1 MADKIEYFKPKFT
14 TDLDLDQA
22 FLNQILVPK
31 ISNNNHPLSRFFKKD
46 SEALDI
52 ESQRSAL
59 ALNKIIPLNANYG
72 CDFESYMRNSKL
84 KERKEHI
91 KFMQS
96 IKTHQL
102 AALSPYA
109 QFYVVDSKNLKKSTF
124 KKTAIPISFGK
135 GFDLD
140 FFLKNKNSTSRGEGA
155 GLISISAN
163 RVYNITGD
171 YDPIT
176 LSAQFFF
183 SSYEVLINK
192 PAIEKSSLAGLSYNG
207 NNFGAFAGFFN
218 SIQSITYKELI
229 KRSNDIKLVLEYGWT
244 YSDGVSD
251 DILSRKEKE
260 LIDKFEKVYYK
271 ITPITHKINF
281 KEDGSFT
288 LDVQYI
294 PAPLADLEDK
304 PGLGDTVVDKI
315 LSKSI
320 TSEKKALLKDI
331 AGARNLLKALAT
343 AISQNEN
350 RLGPEASNKI
360 KNDFK
365 DKDVKKRLNFNQG
378 SIQWKYQERLK
389 KQKSEQVKLKK
400 LLKANLP
407 LFANFVIEDFK
418 ENNLFNSY
426 KLTTGIETSNGIKT
440 INNIFN
446 VKIGRKE
453 GNPDISYF
461 ESAKSDN
468 RFKLDNVST
477 LEDQVV
483 VMTFMSDAFP
493 NDGNS
498 KKILSDVGKNAKKI
512 INSYFTKTSPK
523 QGETSFIFFKDILRG
538 IYDLSE
544 KYDKVNNIQ
553 FDLPYYILGNVAC
566 PLPNGNKYWCNIGDL
581 AFTENSLKQ
590 ALIDFFKNYPNANF
604 KKFINF
610 FVQKVIPTVVVNKSN
625 IAAFPSLSYPYYHF
639 DETKYQKDFLEQ
651 VPGNKQISLFQG
663 DSKAFEDFCV
673 GYFDSADIRASN
685 GCFFI
690 GQSSNLLYENSGI
703 FLGKRIA
710 NFRENYFKKDSNLLD
725 TGISKLIIGSSNG
738 LLQKISFNSNSDDTL
753 TNLSHVLN
761 EKKPGITD
769 DIISTNYQYTIG
781 ATLFGNRIYEFSNLI
796 YVPSYTLGKGVAGIP
811 DNPTLQDLQRLREQN
826 RSNDFEIG
834 GLYTIN
840 NVTDNL
846 QLAQGTYTKTINAST
861 LIRDSQL
868 LLAKLKDLEDNKVL
882 FPANDF
888 NETISSYIADN
899 YDSLSVKADKIELP
913 PDPKFAAA
921 PTPLITPSP
930 PPASVPNNL
939 FGGLAGEFKQF
950 PEG

>member
-304 PGLGDTVVDKI
+304 PGLGDAVVDKI
-315 LSKSI
+315 LSKEIRTTYSN
-320 TSEKKALLKDI
+320 SLGALRK
-331 AGARNLLKALAT
+331 
-343 AISQNEN
+343 
-350 RLGPEASNKI
+350 KI
-360 KNDFK
+360 KGIENALKVQEAQSGLLVNPRIKILNDAITKTKNELSAF
-365 DKDVKKRLNFNQG
+365 
-378 SIQWKYQERLK
+378 LK
-389 KQKSEQVKLKK
+389 ENKS
-400 LLKANLP
+400 

-468 RFKLDNVST
+468 KFKLDNVST

-483 VMTFMSDAFP
+483 VMTFMGDAFP
-493 NDGNS
+493 NDGNP
-498 KKILSDVGKNAKKI
+498 KKTLSDVGKNAKKI

-553 FDLPYYILGNVAC
+553 FDLPYYILGNVAY

-610 FVQKVIPTVVVNKSN
+610 FVQKVIPTVVVNRSN

-703 FLGKRIA
+703 FLGKRVA

-761 EKKPGITD
+761 EKKPGIAD

-811 DNPTLQDLQRLREQN
+811 DNPTPQDIQRLREQN

-840 NVTDNL
+840 NVSDNL

-921 PTPLITPSP
+921 PTPRINAEL
-930 PPASVPNNL
+930 PPASVPSNL

>member
-315 LSKSI
+315 LSKGI
-320 TSEKKALLKDI
+320 TKEALSLRVQLAGLKKDI
-331 AGARNLLKALAT
+331 KQAKDQLRNK
-343 AISQNEN
+343 N
-350 RLGPEASNKI
+350 SNKLKLAAGRLNRAQNVLKLVLK
-360 KNDFK
+360 KNKSLFAKFVIDDFK
-365 DKDVKKRLNFNQG
+365 K
-378 SIQWKYQERLK
+378 
-389 KQKSEQVKLKK
+389 
-400 LLKANLP
+400 
-407 LFANFVIEDFK
+407 
-418 ENNLFNSY
+418 NNLFNSY

-461 ESAKSDN
+461 ESAKIN
-468 RFKLDNVST
+468 NKFKLNDKVDT

-483 VMTFMSDAFP
+483 VMTFMGDAFP

-498 KKILSDVGKNAKKI
+498 EKILSDVGKNAKKI
-512 INSYFTKTSPK
+512 INSYFAKTSPK

-544 KYDKVNNIQ
+544 KYDKNNNIQ
-553 FDLPYYILGNVAC
+553 FDLPYYILGNVAY

-610 FVQKVIPTVVVNKSN
+610 FVQKVIPTVVVNRSN

-651 VPGNKQISLFQG
+651 APGNKQASIFQG
-663 DSKAFEDFCV
+663 DSKAFEDFCA

-703 FLGKRIA
+703 FLGKRVA

-811 DNPTLQDLQRLREQN
+811 DNPTPQDLQRLREQN

-840 NVTDNL
+840 NVTDTL

-868 LLAKLKDLEDNKVL
+868 LLAKLKDLENNKVL

-899 YDSLSVKADKIELP
+899 YDSLSVKINKKKKA
-913 PDPKFAAA
+913 
-921 PTPLITPSP
+921 SP
-930 PPASVPNNL
+930 P
-939 FGGLAGEFKQF
+939 KKK
-950 PEG
+950 

>member
-304 PGLGDTVVDKI
+304 PGLGDAVVDKI
-315 LSKSI
+315 LSKEVRTTYSN
-320 TSEKKALLKDI
+320 SLGALRKEIKLLETGQKRTM
-331 AGARNLLKALAT
+331 GAEDSKSKTRDLILYSRALAK
-343 AISQNEN
+343 A
-350 RLGPEASNKI
+350 K
-360 KNDFK
+360 
-365 DKDVKKRLNFNQG
+365 
-378 SIQWKYQERLK
+378 
-389 KQKSEQVKLKK
+389 KK
-400 LLKANLP
+400 LSAFLKENKS

-468 RFKLDNVST
+468 KFKLDNVST

-483 VMTFMSDAFP
+483 VMTFMGDAFP
-493 NDGNS
+493 NDGNP
-498 KKILSDVGKNAKKI
+498 KKTLSDVGKNAKKI

-553 FDLPYYILGNVAC
+553 FDLPYYILGNVAY

-610 FVQKVIPTVVVNKSN
+610 FVQKVIPTVVVNRSN

-703 FLGKRIA
+703 FLGKRVA

-761 EKKPGITD
+761 EKKPGIAD

-811 DNPTLQDLQRLREQN
+811 DNPTPQDIQRLREQN

-840 NVTDNL
+840 NVSDNL

-930 PPASVPNNL
+930 PPASVPSNL

>member
-304 PGLGDTVVDKI
+304 PGLGDAVVDKI
-315 LSKSI
+315 LSKEVRTTYSN
-320 TSEKKALLKDI
+320 SLGALRKEIKLLETGQKRTM
-331 AGARNLLKALAT
+331 GAEDSKSKTRDLILYSRALAK
-343 AISQNEN
+343 A
-350 RLGPEASNKI
+350 K
-360 KNDFK
+360 
-365 DKDVKKRLNFNQG
+365 
-378 SIQWKYQERLK
+378 
-389 KQKSEQVKLKK
+389 KK
-400 LLKANLP
+400 LSAFLKENKS

-468 RFKLDNVST
+468 KFKLDNVST

-483 VMTFMSDAFP
+483 VMTFMGDAFP
-493 NDGNS
+493 NDGNP
-498 KKILSDVGKNAKKI
+498 KKTLSDVGKNAKKI

-553 FDLPYYILGNVAC
+553 FDLPYYILGNVAY

-610 FVQKVIPTVVVNKSN
+610 FVQKVIPTIVVNRSN

-703 FLGKRIA
+703 FLGKRVA

-761 EKKPGITD
+761 EKKPGIAD

-811 DNPTLQDLQRLREQN
+811 DNPTPQDIQRLREQN

-840 NVTDNL
+840 NVSDNL

-921 PTPLITPSP
+921 PTPRINAEL
-930 PPASVPNNL
+930 PPASVPSNL

>member
-304 PGLGDTVVDKI
+304 PGLGDAVVDKI
-315 LSKSI
+315 LSKEIRTTYSN
-320 TSEKKALLKDI
+320 S
-331 AGARNLLKALAT
+331 
-343 AISQNEN
+343 
-350 RLGPEASNKI
+350 LGELRGKI
-360 KNDFK
+360 KVIENALK
-365 DKDVKKRLNFNQG
+365 VQEAQKSSGSLVNPRIKRLNDAITKTKNELSAF
-378 SIQWKYQERLK
+378 LK
-389 KQKSEQVKLKK
+389 ENKS
-400 LLKANLP
+400 
-407 LFANFVIEDFK
+407 LFAKFVIEDFK

-468 RFKLDNVST
+468 KFKLDNVST

-483 VMTFMSDAFP
+483 VMTFMGDAFP
-493 NDGNS
+493 NDGNP
-498 KKILSDVGKNAKKI
+498 KKTLSDVGKNAKKI

-553 FDLPYYILGNVAC
+553 FDLPYYILGNVAY

-610 FVQKVIPTVVVNKSN
+610 FVQKVIPTIVVNRSN

-703 FLGKRIA
+703 FLGKRVA

-761 EKKPGITD
+761 EKKPGIAD

-811 DNPTLQDLQRLREQN
+811 DNPTPQDIQRLREQN

-840 NVTDNL
+840 NVSDNL

-921 PTPLITPSP
+921 PTPRINAEL
-930 PPASVPNNL
+930 PPASVPSNL

>member
-1 MADKIEYFKPKFT
+1 MAGKIEYFKPKFT

-22 FLNQILVPK
+22 FLNQIIIPK
-31 ISNNNHPLSRFFKKD
+31 ISNNKHPLSTFFKKD
-46 SEALDI
+46 QESLDI
-52 ESQRSAL
+52 ENQRSEL

-102 AALSPYA
+102 AVLSPYA

-140 FFLKNKNSTSRGEGA
+140 FFLKNRNSTSRGEGA
-155 GLISISAN
+155 GLISINAN

-229 KRSNDIKLVLEYGWT
+229 KRSKDFKLVLEYGWT

-288 LDVQYI
+288 LDVEYI

-304 PGLGDTVVDKI
+304 PGLGDAIVDKI
-315 LSKSI
+315 LSKEILTTYSN
-320 TSEKKALLKDI
+320 S
-331 AGARNLLKALAT
+331 
-343 AISQNEN
+343 
-350 RLGPEASNKI
+350 LGELRGKI
-360 KNDFK
+360 KVIENALKVQETQNFSGSL
-365 DKDVKKRLNFNQG
+365 VNPRIKRLNDAITKTKNELSAF
-378 SIQWKYQERLK
+378 L
-389 KQKSEQVKLKK
+389 QKNKS
-400 LLKANLP
+400 

-426 KLTTGIETSNGIKT
+426 KLTTKVESNNQTKAIT
-440 INNIFN
+440 NTFN
-446 VKIGRKE
+446 VTIGGKE
-453 GNPDISYF
+453 GSPNRKYI
-461 ESAKSDN
+461 ESAKSNTNLTIGKKVD
-468 RFKLDNVST
+468 T
-477 LEDQVV
+477 LEKQV
-483 VMTFMSDAFP
+483 MAKYFMSQTVL
-493 NDGNS
+493 NEEETN
-498 KKILSDVGKNAKKI
+498 KTLKDVGENTKKI
-512 INSYFTKTSPK
+512 INSYFANTNEK
-523 QGETSFIFFKDILRG
+523 QGSVSFIFFKDILRG

-544 KYDKVNNIQ
+544 KYDKANNIQ
-553 FDLPYYILGNVAC
+553 FDLPYYVLGNVAY

-581 AFTENSLKQ
+581 AFTENSFKQ

-639 DETKYQKDFLEQ
+639 DETKYQKDFLSK
-651 VPGNKQISLFQG
+651 PIAKQISLFQG
-663 DSKAFEDFCV
+663 DTKVFEDFCA

-703 FLGKRIA
+703 FLGKRVA
-710 NFRENYFKKDSNLLD
+710 QFREAYFKSDSDLLN

-738 LLQKISFNSNSDDTL
+738 LLQKMSFNSNSDDTL

-761 EKKPGITD
+761 EKKPGIAD
-769 DIISTNYQYTIG
+769 DIISTNYQYTIS

-811 DNPTLQDLQRLREQN
+811 DNPTPQDIQRLREQN

-868 LLAKLKDLEDNKVL
+868 LLSKLRDLQDNKVL
-882 FPANDF
+882 FPANEF
-888 NETISSYIADN
+888 NENLISYITDN
-899 YDSLSVKADKIELP
+899 YDSLSVKADKIESP
-913 PDPKFAAA
+913 PRPEAAAAA
-921 PTPLITPSP
+921 PTPPIAP
-930 PPASVPNNL
+930 PPPIATGGL
-939 FGGLAGEFKQF
+939 FGNLAGGFKQF

>member
-1 MADKIEYFKPKFT
+1 MAGKIEYFKPKFT

-22 FLNQILVPK
+22 FLNQIIVPK
-31 ISNNNHPLSRFFKKD
+31 ISNNKHPLSTFFKKD
-46 SEALDI
+46 PGSLDI
-52 ESQRSAL
+52 ENQRSAL
-59 ALNKIIPLNANYG
+59 ALDKIIPLNANYG

-102 AALSPYA
+102 AVLSPYA

-140 FFLKNKNSTSRGEGA
+140 FFLKNRNSTSRGEGA
-155 GLISISAN
+155 GLISINAN

-229 KRSNDIKLVLEYGWT
+229 KRSKDFKLVLEYGWT

-288 LDVQYI
+288 LDVEYI

-304 PGLGDTVVDKI
+304 PGLGDAIVDKI
-315 LSKSI
+315 LSKEILTTYSN
-320 TSEKKALLKDI
+320 S
-331 AGARNLLKALAT
+331 
-343 AISQNEN
+343 
-350 RLGPEASNKI
+350 LGELRGKI
-360 KNDFK
+360 KVIENALK
-365 DKDVKKRLNFNQG
+365 VQETQKSSGSLVNPRIKRLNDAITKTKNELSAF
-378 SIQWKYQERLK
+378 L
-389 KQKSEQVKLKK
+389 QKNKS
-400 LLKANLP
+400 

-426 KLTTGIETSNGIKT
+426 KLTTKVESNNQTKAIT
-440 INNIFN
+440 NTFN
-446 VKIGRKE
+446 VTIGGKE
-453 GNPDISYF
+453 GSPNRKYI
-461 ESAKSDN
+461 ESAKSNTNLTIGKKVD
-468 RFKLDNVST
+468 T
-477 LEDQVV
+477 LEKQV
-483 VMTFMSDAFP
+483 MAKYFMSQTVL
-493 NDGNS
+493 NEEETN
-498 KKILSDVGKNAKKI
+498 KTLKDVGENTKKI
-512 INSYFTKTSPK
+512 INSYFANTNEK
-523 QGETSFIFFKDILRG
+523 QGSVSFIFFKDILRG

-544 KYDKVNNIQ
+544 KYDKANNIQ
-553 FDLPYYILGNVAC
+553 FDLPYYILGNVAY

-581 AFTENSLKQ
+581 AFTENSFKQ

-639 DETKYQKDFLEQ
+639 DETKYQKDFLSK
-651 VPGNKQISLFQG
+651 PIAKQISLFQG
-663 DSKAFEDFCV
+663 DTKVFEDFCA

-703 FLGKRIA
+703 FLGKRVA
-710 NFRENYFKKDSNLLD
+710 QFREAYFKSDSDLLN

-738 LLQKISFNSNSDDTL
+738 LLQKMSFNSNSDDTL

-761 EKKPGITD
+761 EKKPGIAD
-769 DIISTNYQYTIG
+769 DIISTNYQYTIS

-811 DNPTLQDLQRLREQN
+811 DNPTPQDIQRLREQN

-868 LLAKLKDLEDNKVL
+868 LLSKLRDLQDSKVL
-882 FPANDF
+882 FPANEF
-888 NETISSYIADN
+888 NENLISYITDN
-899 YDSLSVKADKIELP
+899 YDSLSVKADKIESP
-913 PDPKFAAA
+913 PRPEAAAAA
-921 PTPLITPSP
+921 PTPPIAP
-930 PPASVPNNL
+930 PPPIATGGL
-939 FGGLAGEFKQF
+939 FGNLAGGFKQF

>member
-304 PGLGDTVVDKI
+304 PGLGDAVVDKI
-315 LSKSI
+315 LSKEIRTTYSN
-320 TSEKKALLKDI
+320 S
-331 AGARNLLKALAT
+331 
-343 AISQNEN
+343 
-350 RLGPEASNKI
+350 LGELRGKI
-360 KNDFK
+360 KVIENALK
-365 DKDVKKRLNFNQG
+365 VQEAQKSSGSLVNPRIKRLNDAITKTKNELSAF
-378 SIQWKYQERLK
+378 LK
-389 KQKSEQVKLKK
+389 ENKS
-400 LLKANLP
+400 
-407 LFANFVIEDFK
+407 LFAKFVIEDFK

-468 RFKLDNVST
+468 KFKLDNVST

-483 VMTFMSDAFP
+483 VMTFMGDAFP
-493 NDGNS
+493 NDGNP
-498 KKILSDVGKNAKKI
+498 KKTLSDVGKNAKKI

-553 FDLPYYILGNVAC
+553 FDLPYYILGNVAY

-610 FVQKVIPTVVVNKSN
+610 FVQKVIPTVVVNRSN

-703 FLGKRIA
+703 FLGKRVA

-761 EKKPGITD
+761 EKKPGIAD

-811 DNPTLQDLQRLREQN
+811 DNPTPQDLQRLREQN

-921 PTPLITPSP
+921 PTPRINAEL
-930 PPASVPNNL
+930 PPASVPSNL

>member
-315 LSKSI
+315 LSKGI
-320 TSEKKALLKDI
+320 TKEALSLRVQLAGLKKDI
-331 AGARNLLKALAT
+331 KQAKDQLRNK
-343 AISQNEN
+343 N
-350 RLGPEASNKI
+350 SNKL
-360 KNDFK
+360 KLAAG
-365 DKDVKKRLNFNQG
+365 RLNRAQNVL
-378 SIQWKYQERLK
+378 KLVLK
-389 KQKSEQVKLKK
+389 KNKS
-400 LLKANLP
+400 
-407 LFANFVIEDFK
+407 LFAKFVIDDFK

-461 ESAKSDN
+461 ESAKIN
-468 RFKLDNVST
+468 NKFKLNDKVDT

-483 VMTFMSDAFP
+483 VMTFMGDAFP

-498 KKILSDVGKNAKKI
+498 EKILSDVGKNAKKI
-512 INSYFTKTSPK
+512 INSYFAKTSPK

-544 KYDKVNNIQ
+544 KYDKNNNIQ
-553 FDLPYYILGNVAC
+553 FDLPYYILGNVAY

-610 FVQKVIPTVVVNKSN
+610 FVQKVIPTVVVNRSN

-651 VPGNKQISLFQG
+651 APGNKQASIFQG

-703 FLGKRIA
+703 FLGKRVA

-811 DNPTLQDLQRLREQN
+811 DNPTPQDLQRLREQN

-840 NVTDNL
+840 NVTDTL

-899 YDSLSVKADKIELP
+899 YDSLSVKINKKKKA
-913 PDPKFAAA
+913 
-921 PTPLITPSP
+921 SP
-930 PPASVPNNL
+930 P
-939 FGGLAGEFKQF
+939 KKK
-950 PEG
+950 

>member
-1 MADKIEYFKPKFT
+1 MAGKIEYFKPKFT

-22 FLNQILVPK
+22 FLNQIIVPK
-31 ISNNNHPLSRFFKKD
+31 ISNNKHPLSTFFKKD
-46 SEALDI
+46 PGSLDI
-52 ESQRSAL
+52 ENQRSAL
-59 ALNKIIPLNANYG
+59 ALDKIIPLNANYG

-102 AALSPYA
+102 AVLSPYA

-140 FFLKNKNSTSRGEGA
+140 FFLKNRNSTSRGEGA
-155 GLISISAN
+155 GLISINAN

-176 LSAQFFF
+176 LNAQFFF

-192 PAIEKSSLAGLSYNG
+192 PAIEKSSLVGLSYNG

-229 KRSNDIKLVLEYGWT
+229 KRSKDFKLVLEYGWT

-288 LDVQYI
+288 LDVEYI

-304 PGLGDTVVDKI
+304 PGLGDAIVDKI
-315 LSKSI
+315 LSKEIRTTYS
-320 TSEKKALLKDI
+320 SS
-331 AGARNLLKALAT
+331 LA
-343 AISQNEN
+343 AIRE
-350 RLGPEASNKI
+350 RI
-360 KNDFK
+360 KNLK
-365 DKDVKKRLNFNQG
+365 EGQKRTIGSPDSQTKTENLKRYTDELTKTKNKLNVF
-378 SIQWKYQERLK
+378 L
-389 KQKSEQVKLKK
+389 QKNKS
-400 LLKANLP
+400 

-426 KLTTGIETSNGIKT
+426 KLTTKVESNNQTKAIT
-440 INNIFN
+440 NTFN
-446 VKIGRKE
+446 VTIGGKE
-453 GNPDISYF
+453 GSPNRKYI
-461 ESAKSDN
+461 ESAKSNTNLTIGKKVD
-468 RFKLDNVST
+468 T
-477 LEDQVV
+477 LEKQV
-483 VMTFMSDAFP
+483 MAKYFMSQTVL
-493 NDGNS
+493 NEEETN
-498 KKILSDVGKNAKKI
+498 KTLKDVGENTKKI
-512 INSYFTKTSPK
+512 INSYFANTNEK
-523 QGETSFIFFKDILRG
+523 QGSVSFIFFKDILRG

-544 KYDKVNNIQ
+544 KYDKANNIQ
-553 FDLPYYILGNVAC
+553 FDLPYYVLGNVAY

-581 AFTENSLKQ
+581 AFTENSFKQ

-639 DETKYQKDFLEQ
+639 DETKYQKDFLSK
-651 VPGNKQISLFQG
+651 PIAKQISLFQG
-663 DSKAFEDFCV
+663 DTKVFEDFCA

-703 FLGKRIA
+703 FLGKRVA
-710 NFRENYFKKDSNLLD
+710 QFREAYFKSDSDLLN

-738 LLQKISFNSNSDDTL
+738 LLQKMSFNSNSDDTL

-761 EKKPGITD
+761 EKKPGIAD
-769 DIISTNYQYTIG
+769 DIISTNYQYTIS

-811 DNPTLQDLQRLREQN
+811 DNPTPQDIQRLREQN

-868 LLAKLKDLEDNKVL
+868 LLSKLRDLQDNKVL
-882 FPANDF
+882 FPANEF
-888 NETISSYIADN
+888 NENLISYITDN
-899 YDSLSVKADKIELP
+899 YDSLSVKADKIESP
-913 PDPKFAAA
+913 PRPEAAAAA
-921 PTPLITPSP
+921 PTPPIAP
-930 PPASVPNNL
+930 PPPIATGGL
-939 FGGLAGEFKQF
+939 FGNLAGGFKQF

>member
-304 PGLGDTVVDKI
+304 PGLGDAVVDKI
-315 LSKSI
+315 LSKEIRTTYSN
-320 TSEKKALLKDI
+320 S
-331 AGARNLLKALAT
+331 
-343 AISQNEN
+343 
-350 RLGPEASNKI
+350 LGELRGKI
-360 KNDFK
+360 KVIENALK
-365 DKDVKKRLNFNQG
+365 VQEAQKSSGSLVNPRIKRLNDAITKTKNELSAF
-378 SIQWKYQERLK
+378 LK
-389 KQKSEQVKLKK
+389 ENKS
-400 LLKANLP
+400 
-407 LFANFVIEDFK
+407 LFAKFVIEDFK

-468 RFKLDNVST
+468 KFKLDNVST

-483 VMTFMSDAFP
+483 VMTFMGDAFP
-493 NDGNS
+493 NDGNP
-498 KKILSDVGKNAKKI
+498 KKTLSDVGKNAKKI

-553 FDLPYYILGNVAC
+553 FDLPYYILGNVAY

-610 FVQKVIPTVVVNKSN
+610 FVQKVIPTVVVNRSN

-703 FLGKRIA
+703 FLGKRVA

-761 EKKPGITD
+761 EKKPGIAD

-811 DNPTLQDLQRLREQN
+811 DNPTPQDLQRLREQN

-840 NVTDNL
+840 NVSDNL

-930 PPASVPNNL
+930 PPASVPSNL